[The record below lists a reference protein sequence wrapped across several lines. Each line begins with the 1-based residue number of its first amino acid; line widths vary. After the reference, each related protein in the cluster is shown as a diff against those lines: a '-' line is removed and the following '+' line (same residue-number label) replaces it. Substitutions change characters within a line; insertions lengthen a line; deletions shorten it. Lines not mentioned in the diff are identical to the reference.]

1 VAPAKRPGQWERVDT
16 VFPEPH
22 ERNGRHQKEK
32 WSVRPFLESTKVPV
46 PITELAKVKPFSI
59 DIKKVLFPEED
70 TSSEDSSGEEPEEDD
85 PIMAPRTQKSGKQ
98 QSKQIPISTES
109 DEEDEEDDESP
120 RPPGRRSTQKTSAF
134 TDLLRIRQMS
144 EEEFDRFNANQ
155 KKQISPA
162 IKVGAFLGEYF
173 FQEILVD
180 IGADCNLIDLHT
192 AKKIIGSTKDCA
204 LRTDRNEITITG
216 VAGRTNISGYLIVP
230 VDLGHGVVC
239 QDVIYIVDNIF
250 GSNSKMFLGKP
261 FLAII
266 DATIGVRYD
275 YLAVPLSDGAPIHIS
290 GRKYLGNGI
299 WEEVQF
305 PKSTQAVLSKSRI
318 VKACKEYAVEQDG
331 NSVTHLE
338 DNLGNYCHPWAGIIY
353 SCTTGISQ
361 KGVEPSLPPESHD
374 PLTAS
379 SIEQQL
385 LQVKHGGWTG
395 METISMAHF
404 GRHVAALLCPQ
415 SPTAFSVEGGV
426 SMGRG
431 DLSTG
436 LFTGYTSETAV
447 EEGLTEFVVD
457 DITWWACLEGMSMAQ
472 KNRLRDILRKN
483 RSYVATSVHE
493 MRHCSPGTIAHD
505 LIPKDNAV

>member
-1 VAPAKRPGQWERVDT
+1 
-16 VFPEPH
+16 
-22 ERNGRHQKEK
+22 
-32 WSVRPFLESTKVPV
+32 
-46 PITELAKVKPFSI
+46 
-59 DIKKVLFPEED
+59 
-70 TSSEDSSGEEPEEDD
+70 
-85 PIMAPRTQKSGKQ
+85 M
-98 QSKQIPISTES
+98 
-109 DEEDEEDDESP
+109 
-120 RPPGRRSTQKTSAF
+120 
-134 TDLLRIRQMS
+134 
-144 EEEFDRFNANQ
+144 
-155 KKQISPA
+155 
-162 IKVGAFLGEYF
+162 
-173 FQEILVD
+173 
-180 IGADCNLIDLHT
+180 
-192 AKKIIGSTKDCA
+192 
-204 LRTDRNEITITG
+204 
-216 VAGRTNISGYLIVP
+216 AGRTNISGYLIVP

-318 VKACKEYAVEQDG
+318 AKARKEYAVEQDG

-338 DNLGNYCHPWAGIIY
+338 DNLGNYCRPWAGIIY

-379 SIEQQL
+379 GIEQQL
-385 LQVKHGGWTG
+385 LQEKHGGWMGTE
-395 METISMAHF
+395 MISMAHF

-436 LFTGYTSETAV
+436 LFAGYTSETAV

-457 DITWWACLEGMSMAQ
+457 NITWWACLEGVSTAQ
-472 KNRLRDILRKN
+472 KKWSQDILRKN
-483 RSYVATSVHE
+483 CPYVSTSVQE
-493 MRHCSPGTIAHD
+493 MRYCLPETIVHD
-505 LIPKDNAV
+505 LIPKDNAVWQIAKRRRQYAPLEMQWILTYIGSLLAAKIISPVDTGMVYSDENGQKIPIQQTSHATLAPKGKGNFRLCINYVYLNHQLHRHVWEI